1 MDETPGSNK
10 SGQQWRISWPP
21 SHLTLPALSPPSH
34 LPLPALSPP
43 SHLPLPALSP
53 RSPRPLTT
61 LSPTSPR
68 PLTTL
73 SPHSPRPRRPLSSI
87 AACPRP
93 SLPPP
98 AGSDAPAPP
107 PATRMTPCL
116 GPETLLLAGS
126 RVASS
131 ALVRVALPG
140 RDSACPN
147 APPRRPPKLRVPARL
162 HCPARPS
169 RRPDTPRSRS
179 LAPPA
184 GPEKPAGPAEPVR
197 RFPDRYQRRTA
208 QERPFGP
215 DPSNGR
221 ATRMHRLGRGP
232 TLSRARAG
240 AAAPRSR
247 RRRSAPAEGP

>member
-1 MDETPGSNK
+1 MTVGVGHGIFAIKYWACNIGGATTMDETPGSNK

-34 LPLPALSPP
+34 LP
-43 SHLPLPALSP
+43 
-53 RSPRPLTT
+53 
-61 LSPTSPR
+61 
-68 PLTTL
+68 
-73 SPHSPRPRRPLSSI
+73 
-87 AACPRP
+87 
-93 SLPPP
+93 
-98 AGSDAPAPP
+98 
-107 PATRMTPCL
+107 RMTPCL

-140 RDSACPN
+140 RDSDCPN